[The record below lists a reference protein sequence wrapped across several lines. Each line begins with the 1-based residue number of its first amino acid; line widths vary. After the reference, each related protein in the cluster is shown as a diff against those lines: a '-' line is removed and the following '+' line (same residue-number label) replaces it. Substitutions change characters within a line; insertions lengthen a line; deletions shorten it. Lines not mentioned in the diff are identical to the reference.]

1 MSDRTSRL
9 FPKPRAAFEAE
20 YRIHCNTNNLKL
32 VWYFSLLACI
42 VFAFHLIHH
51 FRLGMEAFST
61 EMMPYTLLYGF
72 SIAYPALNMLLLHK
86 LKTVSPLEPVAN
98 FIELLFPFFMCAVA
112 VMLSVLS
119 AQFELGITPFAILLM
134 VISFTLQGHFFLLAS
149 VVIGGFVALS
159 IGLVSTLPEEVYS
172 PLIAIGFTTSLACIV
187 IANMTEALRVNQFE
201 IVTDL
206 NNTNRQLKLLSQQD
220 HLTGLLNRRS
230 IDAMLQQELSRS
242 ERFDH
247 PLSLLMIDIDN
258 FKHINDAFGH
268 VYGDKMIKEVASS
281 IKLHVRDVDHVG
293 RIGGDEFVVML
304 VETDHNYAIQVADRM
319 RHEVSKLLAEHAKD
333 KVTISIGHAVYEGES
348 YIALIEKADR
358 ALYRAKSAG
367 KNKVRTEH
375 S

>member
-1 MSDRTSRL
+1 M
-9 FPKPRAAFEAE
+9 
-20 YRIHCNTNNLKL
+20 
-32 VWYFSLLACI
+32 LACI
-42 VFAFHLIHH
+42 AFGFHLLHH
-51 FRLGMEAFST
+51 FRLGMAAFSS
-61 EMMPYTLLYGF
+61 EMLPYTLLYGF
-72 SIAYPALNMLLLHK
+72 SMLYSATNMLLLHK
-86 LKTVSPLEPVAN
+86 LKTMPPLESIAI
-98 FIELLFPFFMCAVA
+98 FIELLFPFFMCAIA

-119 AQFELGITPFAILLM
+119 AQFGLGITPFSILMM
-134 VISFTLQGHFFLLAS
+134 VICFTLQGRFTLILCLVTIGFIGLSISLFLLLPAS
-149 VVIGGFVALS
+149 
-159 IGLVSTLPEEVYS
+159 VYS

-187 IANMTEALRVNQFE
+187 IANMTESMRVNQFE
-201 IVTDL
+201 IVSDL

-230 IDAMLQQELSRS
+230 IDAILQQELSRS

-258 FKHINDAFGH
+258 FKQVNDDFGH
-268 VYGDKMIKEVASS
+268 VYGDKIIKDVAIS
-281 IKLHVRDVDHVG
+281 IRMHVRDVDHVG

-319 RHEVSKLLAEHAKD
+319 RHEVSKLFNDRSEG
-333 KVTISIGHAVYEGES
+333 KVTISIGHAVSEGES

-358 ALYRAKSAG
+358 ALYRAKKAG